1 MNMKK
6 PVKSKDNQNKDNQSK
21 NKSKK
26 LSRHELID
34 LMGMNRPTYK
44 RNRGAIRRK

>member
-1 MNMKK
+1 MKK
-6 PVKSKDNQNKDNQSK
+6 PVKSKDNQNK